1 MDGKNNG
8 KPYFVMD
15 DLGVFP
21 IIFGN
26 THIENLPK
34 N

>member
-8 KPYFVMD
+8 NPYFVMD
-15 DLGVFP
+15 DLEGFP
-21 IIFGN
+21 NIFGN
-26 THIENLPK
+26 THIENLQK